1 MSFNGVVP
9 AESCLSKIPPLQNP
23 VFIADL
29 HLAADKPATKEA
41 FFKFL
46 KNDAARFSEL
56 VILGDLFEFWAGD
69 DHAPAYADIL
79 EALKAFFLNGHRIYV
94 MHGKGFTAATGAQ
107 LIADPIPVQVGFDHI
122 LLSHGDMWCTLD
134 PEYQQF
140 RATLRSPDVQRQIL
154 GEKLEHRI
162 ALAGGLR
169 NHVVVNDVARSVR
182 QYRTK
187 IIIHGHTHRPA
198 HHTHV
203 NEDSRFDRWVLPD
216 WDFENGRSRGGYLSF
231 ENGYIHFGHLD

>member
-1 MSFNGVVP
+1 MTMSRPKMSLSKKLRLSKCHSTALFP

-94 MHGKGFTAATGAQ
+94 MHGNRDFLLGKGFTAATGAQ
-107 LIADPIPVQVGFDHI
+107 LIADPNSG
-122 LLSHGDMWCTLD
+122 S
-134 PEYQQF
+134 
-140 RATLRSPDVQRQIL
+140 S
-154 GEKLEHRI
+154 RI
-162 ALAGGLR
+162 
-169 NHVVVNDVARSVR
+169 
-182 QYRTK
+182 
-187 IIIHGHTHRPA
+187 
-198 HHTHV
+198 
-203 NEDSRFDRWVLPD
+203 
-216 WDFENGRSRGGYLSF
+216 
-231 ENGYIHFGHLD
+231 

>member
-94 MHGKGFTAATGAQ
+94 MHGNRDFLLGKGFTAATGAQ

-140 RATLRSPDVQRQIL
+140 RATLRSPDVQRQDR
-154 GEKLEHRI
+154 KS
-162 ALAGGLR
+162 
-169 NHVVVNDVARSVR
+169 VV
-182 QYRTK
+182 
-187 IIIHGHTHRPA
+187 
-198 HHTHV
+198 
-203 NEDSRFDRWVLPD
+203 
-216 WDFENGRSRGGYLSF
+216 
-231 ENGYIHFGHLD
+231 